1 MPRGFF
7 FSCFFPRWVETAWD
21 AVSGQSIRNSWASC
35 FGHYLEPGWSPIWEF
50 SVLAA
55 YAGVACV
62 LAVGKTWEEEW
73 EEDWG
78 WEEVWEEEEDEYSLY
93 ARLAQDM
100 EHGRVEVIDVD
111 ASSDTT
117 TVSAA
122 STITEETFSVSSDSS
137 VEMLPSLTQQ
147 RLDDAAARRAAKK
160 ATAKPARKKAA
171 AKPTGKKAAA
181 KPASKKA
188 AAKPAG
194 KKAAAKPGGKV
205 AQ

>member
-7 FSCFFPRWVETAWD
+7 FSCFFPRWVETAW
-21 AVSGQSIRNSWASC
+21 
-35 FGHYLEPGWSPIWEF
+35 
-50 SVLAA
+50 
-55 YAGVACV
+55 
-62 LAVGKTWEEEW
+62 
-73 EEDWG
+73 
-78 WEEVWEEEEDEYSLY
+78 WEEEEEEYSLY

-147 RLDDAAARRAAKK
+147 RLDDAAARRAAE
-160 ATAKPARKKAA
+160 
-171 AKPTGKKAAA
+171 GN
-181 KPASKKA
+181 S
-188 AAKPAG
+188 
-194 KKAAAKPGGKV
+194 
-205 AQ
+205 